1 MTDKQSQM
9 REIINQAMQMEI
21 AGRQL
26 YLKAQELVSDPKGKN
41 MFAQIAK
48 DEIDHMKVLEALY
61 TSLQKENK
69 WLSYEEALKYDMSAA
84 PRTKFF
90 IDEEEIKRRLGPNPT
105 EFDALKVSMDGEQRA
120 IEHYHRAMSL
130 AEDPKAKDV
139 FKFIKEM
146 EESHNKILKWEHY
159 ALSRSGYWC
168 DMAEFSV
175 ELPEG

>member
-1 MTDKQSQM
+1 MSEKQNQM
-9 REIINQAMQMEI
+9 REIINQAMQLEI

-26 YLKAQELVSDPKGKN
+26 YLKAQELVADPKGKA

-61 TSLQKENK
+61 QSLQKDNK
-69 WLSYEEALKYDMSAA
+69 WLSYEEALKYDTSAA
-84 PRTKFF
+84 PKVKFF
-90 IDEEEIKRRLGPNPT
+90 IDEAEIKRRLGPTPT
-105 EFDALKVSMDGEQRA
+105 EFDALKVSMEGEQRA
-120 IEHYHRAMSL
+120 IEHYARAMAL

-146 EESHNKILKWEHY
+146 EESHYKILKWEHD
-159 ALSRSGYWC
+159 ALSKSGYWC
-168 DMAEFSV
+168 DTAEFSV